1 MEYLNRDE
9 LTRVMEVARQHNTD
23 HWQLML
29 TEFYFGLRV
38 SEVINILG
46 EDVQDG
52 QLAVKRL
59 KGSNKTLQSI
69 PACEGSSHAFRLDLI
84 ERAAAVGPRGRLFPV
99 SRQRVDQFVKRYA
112 RLAGVHRSKAHLH
125 SVGKHSIAM
134 AIWNATHQLGQIKS
148 YLGHKSM
155 SSTMAY
161 LNESDSLQATAA
173 VANLAF

>member
-9 LTRVMEVARQHNTD
+9 LTRVMEVARQRNQM

-29 TEFYFGLRV
+29 TAFYFGLRV
-38 SEVINILG
+38 SEVTNILG

-59 KGSNKTLQSI
+59 KNSNKTLQAI
-69 PACEGSSHAFRLDLI
+69 PSGEGSSDTFRLDLI
-84 ERAAAVGPRGRLFPV
+84 ERAAAAGPRGRLFPV

-112 RLAGVHRSKAHLH
+112 RIAGIHRSKAHLH

-134 AIWNATHQLGQIKS
+134 AIWHATGQLGQIKA

-155 SSTMAY
+155 SSTMVY
-161 LNESDSLQATAA
+161 LNEDNSLQAVAA
-173 VANLAF
+173 VANLGF

>member
-1 MEYLNRDE
+1 MEYLKRDE
-9 LTRVMEVARQHNTD
+9 IKRVMEVARQHNQM

-29 TEFYFGLRV
+29 TAFYFGLRV
-38 SEVINILG
+38 SEVVNILG

-69 PACEGSSHAFRLDLI
+69 PTGEGSTDAFRLDLV
-84 ERAAAVGPRGRLFPV
+84 ERASAVGPRGRLFPV
-99 SRQRVDQFVKRYA
+99 SRQRVDQFVKRYV

-125 SVGKHSIAM
+125 AVGKHSIAM
-134 AIWNATHQLGQIKS
+134 EIWHATHQLGQIKA

-155 SSTMAY
+155 SSTMVY
-161 LNESDSLQATAA
+161 LNEDNSLQAVVA
-173 VANLAF
+173 VANLGL

>member
-9 LTRVMEVARQHNTD
+9 LTRVMSVAKEENHM

-29 TEFYFGLRV
+29 TAFYFGLRV
-38 SEVINILG
+38 SEVVNILG

-59 KGSNKTLQSI
+59 KGSSKTLQSI
-69 PACEGSSHAFRLDLI
+69 PSGDAASDAFKLDLVA
-84 ERAAAVGPRGRLFPV
+84 RAKAAGPRGRLFPV

-125 SVGKHSIAM
+125 AVGKHSIAM
-134 AIWNATHQLGQIKS
+134 AIWQATHQLGQVKA

-155 SSTMAY
+155 SSTMVY
-161 LNESDSLQATAA
+161 LNEDNSLQATAA
-173 VANLAF
+173 VAALGF

>member
-1 MEYLNRDE
+1 MEFLTQDE
-9 LTRVMEVARQHNTD
+9 LTRVMSVAKQQNEM

-29 TEFYFGLRV
+29 TAFYFGLRV
-38 SEVINILG
+38 SEVVNILG

-69 PACEGSSHAFRLDLI
+69 PSGEGASDAFKLDLVQ
-84 ERAAAVGPRGRLFPV
+84 RAAAAGPRGRLFPV
-99 SRQRVDQFVKRYA
+99 SRQRVDQFVKKYA

-134 AIWNATHQLGQIKS
+134 AIWQATGQLGQIKA

-155 SSTMAY
+155 SSTMVY
-161 LNESDSLQATAA
+161 LNESNSIQATAA
-173 VANLAF
+173 VAALGF

>member
-1 MEYLNRDE
+1 MQFLNKEE
-9 LTRVMEVARQHNTD
+9 LTRTMSVAKEHNAD

-29 TEFYFGLRV
+29 TAFYFGLRV

-69 PACEGSSHAFRLDLI
+69 PSTDTASKAFKLDLI
-84 ERAAAVGPRGRLFPV
+84 ERAAKVGPRGRLFPV
-99 SRQRVDQFVKRYA
+99 SRQRVDQFVKKYA

-125 SVGKHSIAM
+125 AVGKHSIAM
-134 AIWNATHQLGQIKS
+134 AIWNSTHQLGQIKA

-155 SSTMAY
+155 SSTMVY
-161 LNESDSLQATAA
+161 LNEDSSLQATAA
-173 VANLAF
+173 VAALGF

>member
-9 LTRVMEVARQHNTD
+9 LTRMMSVAKEENHM

-29 TEFYFGLRV
+29 TAFYFGLRV
-38 SEVINILG
+38 SEVVNILG

-59 KGSNKTLQSI
+59 KGSNKTLQAI
-69 PACEGSSHAFRLDLI
+69 PAGDGSSDAFRLDLI
-84 ERAAAVGPRGRLFPV
+84 ERAASVGPRGRLFPV

-112 RLAGVHRSKAHLH
+112 RLAGIHRSKAHLH
-125 SVGKHSIAM
+125 AVGKHSIAM
-134 AIWNATHQLGQIKS
+134 AIWKSTQQLGQIKA

-155 SSTMAY
+155 SSTMVY
-161 LNESDSLQATAA
+161 LNEDSSQQATAA
-173 VANLAF
+173 VAALGF